1 MEQINHNTPI
11 PNEVEL
17 LAEVS
22 QLLTD
27 VDLDEVMQKVVT
39 LSGRVAG
46 ASRTS
51 LFLHER
57 HRINWERLITI
68 RPLTRDES
76 VQVVSRVLDEG
87 FAGWVVRHKQG
98 AIIDDTK
105 QDDRWIIFED
115 DTFDARSALCV
126 PFLLEGEVI
135 AVLTLVHEEPQHFQ
149 PYHLRLLEIIA
160 NQAAIAIRNAQLFN
174 NLDEQKMRLQAILQS
189 IGETMLV
196 LDRQGNIEMANTSA
210 LALLGADSSS
220 DVIGKQL
227 EVFAVHED
235 ALHPIIEIIKADLTQ
250 HQDWKFEARSDRRQ
264 MDYQVSMSVWR
275 DPKERRT
282 GYVVVMHNITELRD
296 LSRFKDEMLQ
306 VVSHDLRSPL
316 ALIAGYADMVKLDTP
331 DESSPVH
338 DYVEAI
344 RSAIERMSNLI
355 EDLLRVERIRQSPL
369 ELHESTDIAALVKVV
384 IVNMRPAA
392 ETKQLRFHS
401 DLQLQHIPRIV
412 ADPVL
417 IRQSMENLIN
427 NAIKYTD
434 TGGEVLVHSY
444 YDADHFYFEV
454 TDTGLGI
461 PAEHLNYVFEA
472 FYRVESMK
480 VAQKGSG
487 LGLSLVKNV
496 IARHNGETWVKSEVG
511 KGSTFGFKL
520 PLHPSAEIEGY
531 SSQHA

>member
-1 MEQINHNTPI
+1 MEHLNKQYPI
-11 PNEVEL
+11 PSEVEL

-27 VDLDEVMQKVVT
+27 VDLDKVLQKVIA
-39 LSGRVAG
+39 LAGRVAG

-51 LFLHER
+51 LFLHEHQR
-57 HRINWERLITI
+57 LNWERLITI
-68 RPLTRDES
+68 RPLTPDQTVE
-76 VQVVSRVLDEG
+76 VASRVLDEG
-87 FAGWVVRHKQG
+87 FAGWVVRQKQG
-98 AIIDDTK
+98 AIITDTE
-105 QDDRWIIFED
+105 QDDRWITFAD
-115 DTFDARSALCV
+115 DTFETRSALCV
-126 PFLLEGEVI
+126 PFLLEGNVI
-135 AVLTLVHEEPQHFQ
+135 AVLTLVHEEPYHFQ
-149 PYHLRLLEIIA
+149 EYHLRLLEIIA

-174 NLDEQKMRLQAILQS
+174 HLDEQKMRLQAILQS

-196 LDRQGNIEMANTSA
+196 LDHDGNIEMVNTSA
-210 LALLGADSSS
+210 LALLRVNSAQE
-220 DVIGKQL
+220 VVGKHL
-227 EVFAVHED
+227 SHFAAHED
-235 ALHPIIEIIKADLTQ
+235 ALHPIIEIIKADLTE
-250 HQDWKFEARSDRRQ
+250 HQDWKFEARSEKRQ

-275 DPKERRT
+275 DPSERRT

-331 DESSPVH
+331 DLTSPVH
-338 DYVEAI
+338 DYVDQI

-384 IVNMRPAA
+384 IVNMRPSAQ
-392 ETKQLRFHS
+392 TKGVHFRS
-401 DLQLQHIPRIV
+401 DLHLQQIPRIV
-412 ADPVL
+412 TDPVL
-417 IRQSMENLIN
+417 IRQAMENFIN

-434 TGGEVLVHSY
+434 EGGDVLVRSY
-444 YDADHFYFEV
+444 YDVEYFYFEV
-454 TDTGLGI
+454 IDTGVGI

-472 FYRVESMK
+472 FYRVDSVK

-496 IARHNGETWVKSEVG
+496 IARHHGETWVRSEVG
-511 KGSTFGFKL
+511 VGSTFGFKL
-520 PLHPSAEIEGY
+520 PLYPAKK
-531 SSQHA
+531 

>member
-1 MEQINHNTPI
+1 MEQINQNTPI

-27 VDLDEVMQKVVT
+27 VDLDKVMQKVVT
-39 LSGRVAG
+39 LSGRVGG

-51 LFLHER
+51 LFLHEH
-57 HRINWERLITI
+57 HRVNWERLITI
-68 RPLTRDES
+68 RPLTPDQS

-87 FAGWVVRHKQG
+87 FAGWVVRNRQG
-98 AIIDDTK
+98 DIIDDTE
-105 QDDRWIIFED
+105 QDDRWIIFPD
-115 DTFDARSALCV
+115 DTFETRSALCV

-135 AVLTLVHEEPQHFQ
+135 AVLTLVHEEPHHFQ
-149 PYHLRLLEIIA
+149 PYHLRLLEIVA
-160 NQAAIAIRNAQLFN
+160 NQAAIAIRNAQLFQ

-196 LDRQGNIEMANTSA
+196 LDRKGHIEMANTPA
-210 LALLGADSSS
+210 LALLGASSS
-220 DVIGKQL
+220 NDVVGREL
-227 EVFAVHED
+227 TDFAVYED
-235 ALHPIIEIIKADLTQ
+235 ALHPIIEIIKADLTE

-264 MDYQVSMSVWR
+264 MDYLVSMSVWR
-275 DPKERRT
+275 DPGARRT

-331 DESSPVH
+331 DQTSPVH
-338 DYVEAI
+338 EYVDYI
-344 RSAIERMSNLI
+344 RGAIERMSNLI

-369 ELHESTDIAALVKVV
+369 ELHESTDIGALVKVV
-384 IVNMRPAA
+384 NVNMRPSA
-392 ETKQLRFHS
+392 EAKEIQFS
-401 DLQLQHIPRIV
+401 ADLQLQHIPRIV

-417 IRQSMENLIN
+417 IRQSMENLIS

-434 TGGEVLVHSY
+434 PEGAVTVRSY

-454 TDTGLGI
+454 KDSGVGI

-472 FYRVESMK
+472 FYRVDSVK

-496 IARHNGETWVKSEVG
+496 IARHNGEVWVNSEVG
-511 KGSTFGFKL
+511 VGSTFGFKL
-520 PLHPSAEIEGY
+520 PLRPSAEVEGY
-531 SSQHA
+531 VH

>member
-11 PNEVEL
+11 PSEVEL

-27 VDLDEVMQKVVT
+27 VDLDKVMQKVIA

-51 LFLHER
+51 LFLHEH
-57 HRINWERLITI
+57 HRVDWERLITV
-68 RPLTRDES
+68 RPLTHDET

-98 AIIDDTK
+98 AIITDTEE
-105 QDDRWIIFED
+105 DERWITFAD
-115 DTFDARSALCV
+115 DTFETRSALCV
-126 PFLLEGEVI
+126 PFLLQGEVM
-135 AVLTLVHEEPQHFQ
+135 AVLTLVHEEPNHFQ

-174 NLDEQKMRLQAILQS
+174 HLDEQKLRLQAILQS

-196 LDRQGNIEMANTSA
+196 LDRQGNIEMVNTPA
-210 LALLGADSSS
+210 LALLGAETTAE
-220 DVIGKQL
+220 VVGKHL
-227 EVFAVHED
+227 ADFASQED
-235 ALHPIIEIIKADLTQ
+235 ALHPIIEIIKADLTE
-250 HQDWKFEARSDRRQ
+250 HQDWKFEARSEKRQ

-275 DPKERRT
+275 DPGERRT

-331 DESSPVH
+331 DQTSPVH
-338 DYVEAI
+338 EYVDYI

-384 IVNMRPAA
+384 IVNLRPSA
-392 ETKQLRFHS
+392 EAKELNFRS
-401 DLQLQHIPRIV
+401 ELQLQHIPRIV

-417 IRQSMENLIN
+417 IRQAMENFIN
-427 NAIKYTD
+427 NAIKYTEP
-434 TGGEVLVHSY
+434 GGEVLVRSY
-444 YDADHFYFEV
+444 YDSEYFYFEV
-454 TDTGLGI
+454 TDTGVGI

-472 FYRVESMK
+472 FYRVDSVK

-496 IARHNGETWVKSEVG
+496 IARHNGETWVQSEVG
-511 KGSTFGFKL
+511 LGSTFGFKL
-520 PLHPSAEIEGY
+520 PLRPSPKIEGY
-531 SSQHA
+531 TNPL